1 MEFVKEEDKIR
12 VLEGGPWWHKGNALI
27 VMHYD
32 SLVHPSKIQIQS
44 IGLWIHFYDLPPA
57 MMKHVIA
64 QQLRGQLSGFMKS
77 NNRYPSYLHIHVEY
91 PLRKSLLPEPAVKIK
106 WCGQMLI
113 APRYENFSTFVS
125 HASES
130 GMQQ

>member
-1 MEFVKEEDKIR
+1 
-12 VLEGGPWWHKGNALI
+12 
-27 VMHYD
+27 
-32 SLVHPSKIQIQS
+32 
-44 IGLWIHFYDLPPA
+44 
-57 MMKHVIA
+57 
-64 QQLRGQLSGFMKS
+64 
-77 NNRYPSYLHIHVEY
+77 VEY